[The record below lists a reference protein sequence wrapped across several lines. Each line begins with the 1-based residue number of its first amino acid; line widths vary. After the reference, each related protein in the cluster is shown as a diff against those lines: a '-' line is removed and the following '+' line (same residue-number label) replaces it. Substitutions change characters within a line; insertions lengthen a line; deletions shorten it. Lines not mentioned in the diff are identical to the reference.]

1 MTSPDEDDGYSVMSE
16 GAMEFVQ
23 AKLKARA
30 AGQKAPVLP
39 DLDDGIAWDEKFD
52 EIEAVLK
59 QEGASQSGEYSP
71 EEINRAYAVV
81 RARRE
86 ALAVRADAADSNE
99 RFESDRLNSEANDNV
114 FDYEDFKQQESLAK
128 EAKKIKDIVKMNKT
142 LTAHSGDSD
151 DEAEYVPNPQREGE
165 PSEADAFSLDRVNAK
180 RRTRA
185 AAVAKPDPENDPG
198 PDWLENAAMEV
209 GLPDGYKSKSKWKDV
224 KKFFKTVKVP
234 PEEAAFVLYAQLRGL
249 VGQRGPLDAED
260 PNVVHDAQL
269 AYALPP
275 SKAMAKAMPRVR
287 AIAAL
292 PETDAEAR
300 LVEEALA
307 RVADDFDVATDGVA
321 ALAALEGNYAITGAM
336 PASEDDA
343 RGGIERPHA
352 VRWLPRGEQ
361 GARLAVVATLEHAAA
376 RCAQCA
382 EDESL
387 LPAERAALRATAAA
401 LKVRQLPHLYAALDA
416 ADRDPAG
423 AKATRHVHD
432 PENPLVTTPCAV
444 VRGTLSYPIDGAG
457 QQIVAR
463 PLSTLTP
470 PEDADAIA
478 KKAMGGAKFATA
490 QLRNDLKSATGA
502 IPTVYAAP
510 ALEHAVVPSTIV
522 RASPATGAAFD
533 EYGEFENDSVCD
545 SLQASD
551 YSLAMWRRILRR
563 ALVSV
568 HAAVEGDSEHVDNLL
583 KELQAEGGSHVEA
596 QERRDGLW
604 TQFHRHVAI
613 SHDRLW
619 VFVRTLSGCLGG
631 DINEIISMA
640 DEQTAKS
647 TKALQ
652 DQRLAVA
659 KRTADAQSKI
669 VETIVSGMIKE
680 SKLTFDK
687 EGDDLVVVNN
697 ETRKELRSL
706 ASGESGRPFFEANVA
721 MRNLSENGD
730 ANMKLSTLLKNVAT
744 VGEQIQRSLEKS
756 LLSGAGAGGT
766 ASVVELSHPSN
777 CYFVSIKADA
787 VAAIR
792 STHERLNVELGRRGR
807 RRLHLWELIEGGC
820 MPLSTRFA
828 EAVGHVLVQAR
839 SSTGVSAMYVSQ
851 SAIQTN
857 AIQGRIALER
867 LATMA
872 VLYAAHVG
880 TPNFEGGEDSRKQTI
895 NAGAYVED
903 VNVGRAM
910 RAAAYVPERNLL
922 DAAIHPSGWSAVG
935 FRRG

>member
-1 MTSPDEDDGYSVMSE
+1 
-16 GAMEFVQ
+16 ME
-23 AKLKARA
+23 
-30 AGQKAPVLP
+30 
-39 DLDDGIAWDEKFD
+39 
-52 EIEAVLK
+52 
-59 QEGASQSGEYSP
+59 
-71 EEINRAYAVV
+71 
-81 RARRE
+81 
-86 ALAVRADAADSNE
+86 
-99 RFESDRLNSEANDNV
+99 
-114 FDYEDFKQQESLAK
+114 
-128 EAKKIKDIVKMNKT
+128 KT
-142 LTAHSGDSD
+142 KPRTLHRGDSD

-185 AAVAKPDPENDPG
+185 AALAKPDPENDEAPE
-198 PDWLENAAMEV
+198 WLENAAMEV

-224 KKFFKTVKVP
+224 KKFFKTVRVP
-234 PEEAAFVLYAQLRGL
+234 PEEAAFVLYTQLRGL

-275 SKAMAKAMPRVR
+275 SKAMAKAMPRAR

-321 ALAALEGNYAITGAM
+321 ALAALEGNYAITGAT

-382 EDESL
+382 EDEAL

-533 EYGEFENDSVCD
+533 EYGEFEIDSVCD

-652 DQRLAVA
+652 EQRLAVA
-659 KRTADAQSKI
+659 RSARPKRS
-669 VETIVSGMIKE
+669 
-680 SKLTFDK
+680 
-687 EGDDLVVVNN
+687 
-697 ETRKELRSL
+697 R
-706 ASGESGRPFFEANVA
+706 
-721 MRNLSENGD
+721 
-730 ANMKLSTLLKNVAT
+730 
-744 VGEQIQRSLEKS
+744 
-756 LLSGAGAGGT
+756 
-766 ASVVELSHPSN
+766 
-777 CYFVSIKADA
+777 
-787 VAAIR
+787 
-792 STHERLNVELGRRGR
+792 
-807 RRLHLWELIEGGC
+807 
-820 MPLSTRFA
+820 
-828 EAVGHVLVQAR
+828 R
-839 SSTGVSAMYVSQ
+839 SSRRS
-851 SAIQTN
+851 
-857 AIQGRIALER
+857 
-867 LATMA
+867 
-872 VLYAAHVG
+872 
-880 TPNFEGGEDSRKQTI
+880 SR
-895 NAGAYVED
+895 VC
-903 VNVGRAM
+903 
-910 RAAAYVPERNLL
+910 
-922 DAAIHPSGWSAVG
+922 SGS
-935 FRRG
+935 RS